1 MRHWIGLIFLLVLNF
16 QTSLAQKFGFV
27 DADFVLKKLSSYEK
41 AQANIQEAAARWQ
54 LDIDKKF
61 TAVEDKRAEYLAEEV
76 LLTEEMKLE
85 KKAEIKK
92 LDEEAREYQKK
103 IFGYQGQF
111 YTRQQELLK
120 PAIEELHKAIA
131 KISQKNKIQIMLS
144 NSGGL
149 TILFTEPRHDYTEE
163 VMKELGLLED
173 EKAPEANPN
182 NKQPNN
188 NVKTPENKRN

>member
-1 MRHWIGLIFLLVLNF
+1 LSF
-16 QTSLAQKFGFV
+16 QTSWAQKFGFV
-27 DADFVLKKLSSYEK
+27 DADFVLKKLASYEK
-41 AQANIQEAAARWQ
+41 AQANIQEAATRWQ
-54 LDIDKKF
+54 VDIDKKF

-92 LDEEAREYQKK
+92 MDEEAREYQKK
-103 IFGYQGQF
+103 IFGYQGLF

-149 TILFTEPRHDYTEE
+149 TILYTETRHDYTEE
-163 VMKELGLLED
+163 VMKELGLLEA

>member
-1 MRHWIGLIFLLVLNF
+1 MKQIIGIGILCIVSF
-16 QTSLAQKFGFV
+16 QLSWAQKFGFV
-27 DADFVLKKLSSYEK
+27 DADFVLKKLQSYEK
-41 AQANIQEAAARWQ
+41 AQANIQEAAVRWQ
-54 LDIDKKF
+54 VDIDKKF

-92 LDEEAREYQKK
+92 MDEEAREYQKK
-103 IFGYQGQF
+103 IFGYQGLF

-131 KISQKNKIQIMLS
+131 KVSQKNKIQIMLS

-149 TILFTEPRHDYTEE
+149 TILYTETRHDYTEE
-163 VMKELGLLED
+163 VMKELGLLEV

>member
-1 MRHWIGLIFLLVLNF
+1 MKYWIGLGLGIVMSF
-16 QTSLAQKFGFV
+16 QMSWAQKFGFV
-27 DADFVLKKLSSYEK
+27 DADFVLKKLQSYEK
-41 AQANIQEAAARWQ
+41 AQANIQESAIRWQ
-54 LDIDKKF
+54 ADIDKKF
-61 TAVEDKRAEYLAEEV
+61 TTVENKRAEYLAEEV

-85 KKAEIKK
+85 KQAEIKK
-92 LDEEAREYQKK
+92 LSEEAREYQKK
-103 IFGYQGQF
+103 VFGYQGLF

-120 PAIEELHKAIA
+120 PAMEELYKAIEKVA
-131 KISQKNKIQIMLS
+131 RKNKVQVILS

-149 TILFTEPRHDYTEE
+149 TILYTEQRHDYTEE
-163 VMKELGLLED
+163 VMKELGLLEE